1 MRYGTAT
8 QRALRAGVPFRDAR
22 VSAPLRRARGAIST
36 ARTNAVWL
44 LLLLPFTLVS
54 LAGFVAQAVRTDTAL
69 SPVPQRVLDRV
80 GFAPKDLLVFGWSRL
95 ITSAIVTHGA
105 MEFWLAVAMIV
116 VVIGAVEVL
125 TGSVRAVFTFWG
137 VHIATLLIES
147 LLIALP
153 LALAGVAEGRNIS
166 DVRDVGPS
174 AGYLGVLGLLC
185 ALLPRRWA
193 GASAIAVMGGLVVL
207 TLSPVFDPDETL
219 RLSAGIAHLI
229 AFPLGYVSAVLMPPA
244 VRRMWRRTDASAGP

>member
-1 MRYGTAT
+1 M
-8 QRALRAGVPFRDAR
+8 RAGVPFRDVRLFA
-22 VSAPLRRARGAIST
+22 ALRRGRAAISS

-44 LLLLPFTLVS
+44 VLLLPFTLVS
-54 LAGFVAQAVRTDTAL
+54 LAGFVAQAVRTDTAV
-69 SPVPQRVLDRV
+69 SQAPQRVLDRV

-95 ITSAIVTHGA
+95 INSAIVTHGA

-116 VVIGAVEVL
+116 FVVGGVELL
-125 TGSVRAVFTFWG
+125 TGSVRAVVTFWG

-153 LALAGVAEGRNIS
+153 LALAGVAAGRNIS

-193 GASAIAVMGGLVVL
+193 IASAIAVMAVLVAL
-207 TLSPVFDPDETL
+207 TASPIFDADETL
-219 RLSAGIAHLI
+219 RLSAGVAHLI
-229 AFPLGYVSAVLMPPA
+229 AFPLGYASAVLLPPA
-244 VRRMWRRTDASAGP
+244 VRRTWRRTDVSAGG

>member
-1 MRYGTAT
+1 MRAD
-8 QRALRAGVPFRDAR
+8 VPFREARAIAALRQARTRIADAR
-22 VSAPLRRARGAIST
+22 A
-36 ARTNAVWL
+36 NAVWL

-54 LAGFVAQAVRTDTAL
+54 IAGFAAQAVRTNTAL
-69 SPVPQRVLDRV
+69 SQAPQRVLDRV

-95 ITSAIVTHGA
+95 INSAIVTHGA

-116 VVIGAVEVL
+116 FVIGAVELL
-125 TGSVRAVFTFWG
+125 TGSLRAVVTFWG

-153 LALAGVAEGRNIS
+153 LALAGVAEGRNLS

-185 ALLPRRWA
+185 ALLPRRWSV
-193 GASAIAVMGGLVVL
+193 ASSVAVMAVLAVL
-207 TLSPVFDPDETL
+207 TVAPVFDPDETV

-229 AFPLGYVSAVLMPPA
+229 AFPLGYASAVLLPPA
-244 VRRMWRRTDASAGP
+244 VRRTWRRVDASAEA